1 MRYSIPL
8 SYNPI
13 NVPRLTEVLNRY
25 QGVHHNQL
33 ITDFESAMCS
43 VTGSS
48 FAVAL
53 NSGTAAIHLAL
64 KVLGIGAGDYVLA
77 PTFTYVA
84 TINPIRYLG
93 ANPVLID
100 SEQITWNMDPN
111 LVEAAIL
118 RLNAE
123 GKKPKAMV
131 VVHTYGMPCQLDR
144 LLEIA
149 KQEKLYLIEDAAES
163 LGSTYK
169 GKMVGTFGDVGIYS
183 FNNNKLVTTY
193 GGGVMVTK
201 NQELASKVRFWAN
214 QAREDLSYYEH
225 REIGYNYAM
234 SPLCAAAGI
243 SQMPDLQRNVDK
255 RRSNFASYNAALQP
269 IGLLSQSELP
279 GAYSNRW
286 FSAFLF
292 PDRATKQ
299 RVTAAMHAAGI
310 ETRPLWRPMHQ
321 QPIFQRVHVVSQGVA
336 EDQFNRGICL
346 PSGELLTPEE
356 LETVLALVKAEI

>member
-1 MRYSIPL
+1 
-8 SYNPI
+8 
-13 NVPRLTEVLNRY
+13 
-25 QGVHHNQL
+25 
-33 ITDFESAMCS
+33 MCS
-43 VTGSS
+43 VTGSP

-100 SEQITWNMDPN
+100 SEQVTWNMDPD
-111 LVEAAIL
+111 LVEAAISM
-118 RLNAE
+118 LNAE
-123 GKKPKAMV
+123 GKVPKAMV
-131 VVHTYGMPCQLDR
+131 LVHTYGMPCQVDR

-149 KQEKLYLIEDAAES
+149 KREKLYVIEDAAES

-169 GKMVGTFGDVGIYS
+169 GQMVGTFGDVGIYS

-193 GGGVMVTK
+193 GGGVIVTK
-201 NQELASKVRFWAN
+201 NEGWASKVRFWAN
-214 QAREDLSYYEH
+214 QARENLPYYDH
-225 REIGYNYAM
+225 REIGYNYAI

-243 SQMPDLQRNVDK
+243 SQMPDLQRNANK
-255 RRSNFASYNAALQP
+255 RRLNFSSYNAVLQP
-269 IGLLSQSELP
+269 IGLVSQSELP

-292 PDRATKQ
+292 TDEATRK
-299 RVTAAMHAAGI
+299 RVAAALEVAGI

-321 QPIFQRVHVVSQGVA
+321 QELFQGAYVVTQGVA
-336 EDQFNRGICL
+336 EDHFSRGICL
-346 PSGELLTPEE
+346 PSGELLAPED